1 MSSGAVGQADLD
13 HGDEWNVHRR
23 AVGTGDHQ
31 QVDSQTG
38 EGAGHRIRR
47 AVDRHMDGWLL
58 RDQSIQG
65 RSQVQPVDHV
75 VDRTVADEVRTPGWE
90 SDGSDG
96 IGRSR
101 QSSPLTSRGDRRHL
115 QVRVA
120 RGSRRQYP
128 GACRTMPVPRHL

>member
-65 RSQVQPVDHV
+65 RSQVQPVGHV
-75 VDRTVADEVRTPGWE
+75 VDRTIADEVRTPGWE

-96 IGRSR
+96 IAAQQAELTTDQPWRS
-101 QSSPLTSRGDRRHL
+101 PALTGPG
-115 QVRVA
+115 
-120 RGSRRQYP
+120 GSREP
-128 GACRTMPVPRHL
+128 APVPRGL

>member
-31 QVDSQTG
+31 QVDPQTG

-47 AVDRHMDGWLL
+47 AVDCHMDGWLL

-96 IGRSR
+96 IAVQQAELTTDQPGRS
-101 QSSPLTSRGDRRHL
+101 SALTGPG
-115 QVRVA
+115 
-120 RGSRRQYP
+120 GSREP
-128 GACRTMPVPRHL
+128 APVPRGL